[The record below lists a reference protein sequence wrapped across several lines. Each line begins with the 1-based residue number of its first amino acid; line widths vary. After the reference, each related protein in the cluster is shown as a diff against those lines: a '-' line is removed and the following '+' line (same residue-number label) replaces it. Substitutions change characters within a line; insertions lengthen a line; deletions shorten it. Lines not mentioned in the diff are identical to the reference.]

1 MARIFKEMRIEGKG
15 AYVLFDT
22 DALRSYVRKEFAS
35 QVRWRTSPFK
45 VGLGGYSFEIDESC
59 ALNCEIEGL
68 EFDIEAHPIAEL
80 GLDEYG
86 RRIDA
91 VIGAIGME
99 KWGLV
104 PDPRSGMIDLTVLRK
119 KEFIEYSVNQNLIIL
134 F

>member
-1 MARIFKEMRIEGKG
+1 MARTFKEIGKE
-15 AYVLFDT
+15 AFVFFDMG
-22 DALRSYVRKEFAS
+22 ALRSYVRKEFAS
-35 QVRWRTSPFK
+35 KVRWRTNPFK

-68 EFDIEAHPIAEL
+68 GFDIEAHPIEEL
-80 GLDEYG
+80 GTDERG

-99 KWGLV
+99 KWGLI
-104 PDPRSGMIDLTVLRK
+104 PDPRTDSIDLTVLRK
-119 KEFIEYSVNQNLIIL
+119 REFIE